1 MWFIG
6 KLSRDKRGAGS
17 IIGAVFVVLILL
29 SGFTFYTLN
38 VNTTEHYNET
48 LDSMSELD
56 WNRNRENIVIKE
68 VEITDENK
76 LNVTVENESPIL
88 AHIIWLGIFNKTDNT
103 QQYSSLNEYIEP
115 AETENIVS
123 DSTVIEGKKYV
134 IQLVTELGNTIEH
147 KFYPASAVSCELT
160 LIAAPP
166 TAYKGN
172 NITVLLIVTHNDT
185 EVDTIQNLTASLEAE
200 PTGLVEVA
208 EEPSSLTVKALT
220 RGESAFFR
228 WIYNTTNTGT
238 VTFNATYEQAP
249 TGIYALST
257 VEIIA
262 PPAESQYDFV
272 DDNTSNED
280 GTDDKGT
287 HSFFSAQQ
295 AGPDGI
301 MDTLT
306 EGGTG
311 GENVEN
317 DVDRND
323 SNEDGSADKGT
334 ETNFANAQGTS
345 LDSNYMNIQ
354 ETNTGGSGSSSIW
367 LYVNADDETRTGD
380 WTRIGTNPY
389 LDTIDYSTNYVYV
402 SQNNKIIGDF
412 GFADS
417 GKSTETINS
426 ITIQLYAK
434 QSASSKNLEVFL
446 WDGSTWTSLN
456 TQETPTSWG
465 WMNWTATTE
474 LDTWTKID
482 GAKIYIESRSGSG
495 TYEVDCARLEVDYT
509 SPENYEIDFEYKWTT
524 AAYSSDNEKVCIYVG
539 VHNGSETLNVNY
551 WSGSWTPLG
560 TITST
565 GWNNFTAT
573 GLDSATYTI
582 QLIGATESSDGNQD
596 DWDIDLI
603 TLHTWNA
610 SNYELDL
617 EVQWTSVD
625 YDETNEWLS
634 IYGGTMGLEDILVDV
649 WNGAIWI
656 NVFTNLTSGWNS
668 VDVSSY
674 LDSSTFTIRFRSIAD
689 AIEADEWEIDAAF
702 LYVWT

>member
-88 AHIIWLGIFNKTDNT
+88 AHIILLGIFNKTDNT

-147 KFYPASAVSCELT
+147 KFYPASAVSCKLT

-172 NITVLLIVTHNDT
+172 NVTMLFIVTHNDT

-208 EEPSSLTVKALT
+208 QEPSSLSVKALT

-249 TGIYALST
+249 TGIYALSP
-257 VEIIA
+257 VEIIT

-280 GTDDKGT
+280 GSDDKGT

-301 MDTLT
+301 MDALT

-334 ETNFANAQGTS
+334 ENDFANATGTS

-367 LYVNADDETRTGD
+367 LYVNVDDETRTD
-380 WTRIGTNPY
+380 WTRAGANPY
-389 LDTIDYSTNYVYV
+389 LDTIDYNTNYVYV
-402 SQNNKIIGDF
+402 SGNNKLVGDF

-417 GKSTETINS
+417 GKSAETINS
-426 ITIQLYAK
+426 VTVQLYTK
-434 QSASSKNLEVFL
+434 QSSSAKNLEVFL

-482 GAKIYIESRSGSG
+482 GAKIYIQSRSGGG

-539 VHNGSETLNVNY
+539 AHNGSETLNVNY

-634 IYGGTMGLEDILVDV
+634 IYGGTMGSEDILVDV

-656 NVFTNLTSGWNS
+656 NVFTDLSSGWNS

>member
-88 AHIIWLGIFNKTDNT
+88 AHIILLGIFNKTDNT

-172 NITVLLIVTHNDT
+172 NVTVLFIVTHNDT

-208 EEPSSLTVKALT
+208 EEPSSLSVKALT

-249 TGIYALST
+249 TGIYTLST
-257 VEIIA
+257 VEIIT

-317 DVDRND
+317 DVDKND

-334 ETNFANAQGTS
+334 ETNFANAQGAS

-354 ETNTGGSGSSSIW
+354 EANTGGGTTEAWLSPSSHSDPNDDWNNEGNAYDENTGTDSYWSAPGGIRTSGDLELYLPSSVTSTKMRYYVNNGGADNMEIDIYDGVATWSNIFSGSATEDAWINVTYTSQ
-367 LYVNADDETRTGD
+367 T
-380 WTRIGTNPY
+380 
-389 LDTIDYSTNYVYV
+389 V
-402 SQNNKIIGDF
+402 SAVRFRFSK
-412 GFADS
+412 S
-417 GKSTETINS
+417 G
-426 ITIQLYAK
+426 
-434 QSASSKNLEVFL
+434 
-446 WDGSTWTSLN
+446 
-456 TQETPTSWG
+456 
-465 WMNWTATTE
+465 
-474 LDTWTKID
+474 
-482 GAKIYIESRSGSG
+482 GAKTIKVFEADVLNITSG
-495 TYEVDCARLEVDYT
+495 T
-509 SPENYEIDFEYKWTT
+509 NYEIDFEYQWTT

-634 IYGGTMGLEDILVDV
+634 IYYGGTMGSKDILVDV
-649 WNGAIWI
+649 WNGATWI
-656 NVFTNLTSGWNS
+656 NVFTNLSSGWNS